1 MKKKLILGLMLAVV
15 LSLSMSSTIAA
26 ASNVVV
32 NDKGQDTDVYEWV
45 YDEADGYYEI
55 TETMHWNWHYKE
67 YADGTA
73 QYNYHGTFIQEAYGE
88 GFFGDYMESTSQYR
102 ESFNSNVGNGE
113 VLTYKEFFVQ
123 TSENGVFD
131 SKYQLI
137 FHFAN
142 GEVRV
147 DILRV
152 E

>member
-32 NDKGQDTDVYEWV
+32 NDKGQETDVYEWV
-45 YDEADGYYEI
+45 YDEADGYYEV
-55 TETMHWNWHYKE
+55 TETMHVNWHYKE
-67 YADGTA
+67 FADGTA
-73 QYNYHGTFIQEAYGE
+73 QYSYHYVYIQEAYGE
-88 GFFGDYMESTSQYR
+88 GFLGDYGVFTRQNRDSRKT
-102 ESFNSNVGNGE
+102 NVGNGE
-113 VLTYKEFFVQ
+113 VITQKQFSVR
-123 TSENGVFD
+123 TCENEAFNQ
-131 SKYQLI
+131 KYQFI

-147 DILRV
+147 DIQRF